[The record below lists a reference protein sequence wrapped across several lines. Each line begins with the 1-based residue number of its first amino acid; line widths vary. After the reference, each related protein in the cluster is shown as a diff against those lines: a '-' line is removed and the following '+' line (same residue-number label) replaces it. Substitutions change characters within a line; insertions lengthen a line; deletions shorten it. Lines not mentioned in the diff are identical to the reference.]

1 MWSPRE
7 QQRLEAASL
16 AYRRGSPRM
25 PEERKSE
32 KKSKKGQGRSRH
44 QPDAAQEGWQR
55 RQSHSALEETSLPPG
70 PVATPAELGAAASA
84 ASEQARPEPEP
95 AEPADAEEAEEAVVV
110 PEVPEVTECAQEE
123 AVSAVAT
130 LATQTE
136 AEAVCAAVTAPAQ
149 AAPVEALKK
158 QLEEEESTVAARWAE
173 LQKSARCRLQQG
185 QEAFTV
191 VQGKVK
197 SLTGDKQ
204 LQAGV
209 VGAGTGAVVLGTG
222 GAISGLASGGLVGAA
237 VGVVP
242 AIFTFGLS
250 IPFCAAIGGGAG
262 LAVGAA
268 GGATAGA
275 VAGGATGYGAYGRR
289 HQIREKA
296 SRTYEQVSTGADF
309 VKTRANAATAFLS
322 ERATLARARILGGG
336 TGGTEAL
343 D

>member
-16 AYRRGSPRM
+16 AYRM

-44 QPDAAQEGWQR
+44 QPDAAQE
-55 RQSHSALEETSLPPG
+55 TSLPPG

-84 ASEQARPEPEP
+84 ASEQAHPEPEP